1 MVAEWYCEIAGR
13 EVGPLSPQQLKAMA
27 EKGRILP
34 NDGVRRG
41 AQGEWILAG
50 RINGLLPRSVS
61 PPPVAAGSSDP
72 IDEQPRN
79 GPQPPPAPPP
89 VVRPKAA
96 EVPDVGSIRIVADPP
111 QTNRDTVLP
120 RVKRQRDQQAKMVGV
135 LLGSILILAAAAIYM
150 SIGGDGGKHGLG
162 KLADRAVPTA
172 PKDPRKRGPKKPV
185 YQSPETLEK
194 LEGVISFDE
203 PVEKKRK
210 SIAEIL
216 GMEAEKSNDRPEEQD
231 AERPIENRADAPIKK
246 QTESP
251 AEEPDVKPNNKNP
264 LLDHEWIDASTSAA
278 VVGFISVRIVSA
290 EVVPSLDGAAGS
302 SPRTIITVEL
312 RNGGAR
318 DVDFKGWTRGGVARG
333 AKLFDDAGNVYRP
346 KALGRA
352 PLPGRGPPMS
362 IAAGRA
368 AREVLAFESPPDEAE
383 YVLIELPAAAF
394 GMDAIVRLKIPAEMI
409 SEQPPEE
416 QPRRPQPGTPEFD
429 FGLPEVDETI
439 Q

>member
-1 MVAEWYCEIAGR
+1 MTAEWYCEIAGR

-27 EKGRILP
+27 EKGQILP
-34 NDGVRRG
+34 DDGVRRG
-41 AQGEWILAG
+41 AQGEWVPA
-50 RINGLLPRSVS
+50 RQINGLIPTSDL
-61 PPPVAAGSSDP
+61 PPPVVGP
-72 IDEQPRN
+72 PVPEVEQPRN

-96 EVPDVGSIRIVADPP
+96 EVLDVGSIRIVTDPP
-111 QTNRDTVLP
+111 KIKHDPVLP
-120 RVKRQRDQQAKMVGV
+120 HVKRQRDQQAKMVGV
-135 LLGSILILAAAAIYM
+135 LLGSILILAAVAIYM

-194 LEGVISFDE
+194 LEGIISFDE
-203 PVEKKRK
+203 PAEKKRK

-216 GMEAEKSNDRPEEQD
+216 GIEAEKSNDRPEEED
-231 AERPIENRADAPIKK
+231 AEDLIENRADAP
-246 QTESP
+246 TG
-251 AEEPDVKPNNKNP
+251 EPDVKPKKKKNP
-264 LLDHEWIDASTSAA
+264 LLDHKWIDASTSAA
-278 VVGFISVRIVSA
+278 VVRFISVRIVSA

-302 SPRTIITVEL
+302 SPRMIITVEL
-312 RNGGAR
+312 RNGGGR
-318 DVDFKGWTRGGVARG
+318 DVDFQGWTRGGVARD
-333 AKLFDDAGNVYRP
+333 AKLFDDSGNACRP
-346 KALGRA
+346 KFLGRA
-352 PLPGRGPPMS
+352 AMPGRGPPMS

-368 AREVLAFESPPDEAE
+368 AREVLAFEAPPDEAE

-394 GMDAIVRLKIPAEMI
+394 GMDATVRLKIPAEMI
-409 SEQPPEE
+409 SEQPPEA